1 MRSAQGWA
9 LLLKARATLPDLD
22 APHWSWLHGCR
33 KHRGQPAPCKEC
45 LRLRDPDVT
54 QDGHKMFIDASQAQQ
69 GTEPYPG
76 YNAAWQDY
84 IDYLNG
90 TNP

>member
-1 MRSAQGWA
+1 M
-9 LLLKARATLPDLD
+9 PDLD

-54 QDGHKMFIDASQAQQ
+54 RDGTKLFHDVKPPKLDDEDNSFI
-69 GTEPYPG
+69 E
-76 YNAAWQDY
+76 
-84 IDYLNG
+84 YLNYLAG